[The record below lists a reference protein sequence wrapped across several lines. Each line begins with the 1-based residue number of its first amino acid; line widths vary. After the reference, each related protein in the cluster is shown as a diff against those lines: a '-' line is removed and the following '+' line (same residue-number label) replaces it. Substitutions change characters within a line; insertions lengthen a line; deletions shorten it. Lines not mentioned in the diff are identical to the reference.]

1 MKIAGAHPVQS
12 NTIRRRDQAK
22 GSSGAKFAGEL
33 SASRQPVAGS
43 PAGQVGAIDG
53 LLALQEV
60 DEDGRGG
67 QQARER
73 GDEML
78 DRLDEI
84 RHGLLTGSV
93 NPRTLQNLL
102 NQVRDKHESF
112 TDPRLRE
119 ILEEIELRAAVELAK
134 LGQMA

>member
-22 GSSGAKFAGEL
+22 ESSGAKFAGEL
-33 SASRQPVAGS
+33 SSARQPTPAASPGQAG
-43 PAGQVGAIDG
+43 VIDG
-53 LLALQEV
+53 ILALQEV
-60 DEDGRGG
+60 DEDGRGS

-73 GDEML
+73 GEDIL

-84 RHGLLTGSV
+84 RHGLLVGSV
-93 NPRTLQNLL
+93 NPKTLERLL
-102 NQVRDKHESF
+102 GQVRQQRETF
-112 TDPRLRE
+112 TDPRLTE

>member
-12 NTIRRRDQAK
+12 NTIRRRDQDK
-22 GSSGAKFAGEL
+22 GSAGAKFSSEL
-33 SASRQPVAGS
+33 SSARQPTAGAS
-43 PAGQVGAIDG
+43 AGQVGSIDG
-53 LLALQEV
+53 LLALQEI

-73 GDEML
+73 GDAIL
-78 DRLDEI
+78 DRLDDI

-93 NPRTLQNLL
+93 NPTVLKNLL
-102 NQVRDKHESF
+102 NQVREKRDSF
-112 TDPRLRE
+112 TDPRLNE

-134 LGQMA
+134 LGQMV

>member
-12 NTIRRRDQAK
+12 NTIRRRDQDK
-22 GSSGAKFAGEL
+22 SSASAKFSSEL
-33 SASRQPVAGS
+33 SPTRQPAAGAS
-43 PAGQVGAIDG
+43 AGQAVPIDG

-67 QQARER
+67 RQARER
-73 GDEML
+73 GDAML

-84 RHGLLTGSV
+84 RHGLLTGRV
-93 NPRTLQNLL
+93 NPTTLQNLL
-102 NQVRDKHESF
+102 KQVRQQQETF
-112 TDPRLRE
+112 PDPKLTE

-134 LGQMA
+134 LGQLA

>member
-22 GSSGAKFAGEL
+22 GSANAKFAGEL
-33 SASRQPVAGS
+33 ASARQPAAAVS
-43 PAGQVGAIDG
+43 AGQVGSIDG

-67 QQARER
+67 RQARER
-73 GDEML
+73 GDAML

-84 RHGLLTGSV
+84 RHGLLTGRV
-93 NPRTLQNLL
+93 NPAILQRLL
-102 NQVRDKHESF
+102 NQVREQRGTF
-112 TDPRLRE
+112 TDPKLTE

>member
-1 MKIAGAHPVQS
+1 MKIAGTHPFQS

-22 GSSGAKFAGEL
+22 ESSSAKFASEL
-33 SASRQPVAGS
+33 SQSRQPAAPASTGQAGS
-43 PAGQVGAIDG
+43 IDG
-53 LLALQEV
+53 ILALQEV

-73 GDEML
+73 GEDIL

-84 RHGLLTGSV
+84 RHGLLTGRV
-93 NPRTLQNLL
+93 NPATLERLL
-102 NQVRDKHESF
+102 SQVRQQRETF
-112 TDPRLRE
+112 TDPRLTE

-134 LGQMA
+134 LGQLA

>member
-22 GSSGAKFAGEL
+22 ASAGAKFAGEL
-33 SASRQPVAGS
+33 SSPSQTPASSGATH
-43 PAGQVGAIDG
+43 VGAIDG

-102 NQVRDKHESF
+102 TQVRDKRETF
-112 TDPRLRE
+112 TDPRLTE

-134 LGQMA
+134 LGQLA

>member
-1 MKIAGAHPVQS
+1 MKIASAHPVQS

-22 GSSGAKFAGEL
+22 ESSGAKFAGEL
-33 SASRQPVAGS
+33 SSARQPAPGASAG
-43 PAGQVGAIDG
+43 PAGAIDG
-53 LLALQEV
+53 ILALQEV
-60 DEDGRGG
+60 DEDGRGS

-73 GDEML
+73 GDAML

-84 RHGLLTGSV
+84 RHGLLVGSV
-93 NPRTLQNLL
+93 NPKTLERLL
-102 NQVRDKHESF
+102 GQVRQQRETF
-112 TDPRLRE
+112 TDPRLTE

>member
-22 GSSGAKFAGEL
+22 GSSNAKFSSEL
-33 SASRQPVAGS
+33 PQTRQPTAGA
-43 PAGQVGAIDG
+43 PTGQSGTIDG
-53 LLALQEV
+53 ILALQEV
-60 DEDGRGG
+60 DQDGRGG
-67 QQARER
+67 RQARDR
-73 GDEML
+73 GDDIL

-84 RHGLLTGSV
+84 RHGLLTGRV
-93 NPRTLQNLL
+93 NPATLERLL
-102 NQVRDKHESF
+102 SQVRQQRETF
-112 TDPRLRE
+112 TDPKLTE

>member
-1 MKIAGAHPVQS
+1 MKIAGASPVQS

-22 GSSGAKFAGEL
+22 GSASAKFASGL
-33 SASRQPVAGS
+33 SPTRQPAASAS
-43 PAGQVGAIDG
+43 AGQVGSIDG

-60 DEDGRGG
+60 DQDGRGG
-67 QQARER
+67 RQARER
-73 GDEML
+73 GDAML

-93 NPRTLQNLL
+93 NPATLQNLL
-102 NQVRDKHESF
+102 NQVRQQRENFS
-112 TDPRLRE
+112 DPKLTE